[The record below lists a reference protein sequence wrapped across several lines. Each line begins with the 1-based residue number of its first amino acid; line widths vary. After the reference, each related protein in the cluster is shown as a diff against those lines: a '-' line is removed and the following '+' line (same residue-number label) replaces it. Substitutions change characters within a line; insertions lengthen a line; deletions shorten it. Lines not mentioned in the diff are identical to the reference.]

1 MILAQTF
8 INNAYY
14 YFDAVT
20 LTVKKDKNI
29 AYHFMVKQS
38 SAGRPSVQAVV
49 GLCHDPQQISP
60 RFLGGSFSLSLFL
73 CHQNSTRSKASH
85 KTRKKQASN
94 NANEEASSLI
104 QTAESQNNQALSH
117 YTVTDSRQIKEKM
130 FLS

>member
-14 YFDAVT
+14 YFDAVI

-38 SAGRPSVQAVV
+38 SAGRPSVQAAV
-49 GLCHDPQQISP
+49 GLYHGPQH
-60 RFLGGSFSLSLFL
+60 RFLFGSSVSLSLFLFL

-94 NANEEASSLI
+94 NASEEASSLI
-104 QTAESQNNQALSH
+104 QQQSPQNNPALSH
-117 YTVTDSRQIKEKM
+117 YTVTDFRQIKEKM
-130 FLS
+130 S